1 MKRMPSVLAA
11 SLIASV
17 ASAARV
23 DVYPNLFTGGWTCD
37 AQFMDVMGS
46 PYLLAHGLGH
56 RVADS
61 AARVVVPEP
70 GTWRVW
76 VRTRT
81 WVEPKDASGDP
92 SAFRIAVG
100 GVTLAKTFG
109 LEGSAWHW
117 EDGGAIELESG
128 ETCVTL
134 KDGSGFDARCAGV
147 VLTNAG
153 EIPDGALTMAS
164 APVAETVTADLVV
177 AGGGVPG
184 TCAAVA
190 AARSGLKTVL
200 VQDRPVLGGN
210 ASSEI
215 RVWCAG
221 ELCNDIVR
229 EVRGRFMNM
238 EAEALIGDDWRQ
250 RVVDDETNI
259 ICRVSHRAF
268 AVEKSGDRISAVKA
282 LDLVRNRVVRFTA
295 PLFVDATGDGWI
307 GFWAGADWRM
317 GREAK
322 SEYGETMAPAAA
334 DGDTLGASLM
344 WTSYR
349 AGTDEP
355 FSAPWAESWAQG
367 EESVNGEWNWE
378 YGIHR
383 DVIKEGEAVR
393 DRLLLAI
400 YGAFS
405 NAKKRPENCRQVLN
419 FVPYL
424 LGKRESRRLLGDW
437 VLSEK
442 DVTEK
447 RPFEDAVSRGSWSVD
462 LHYDT
467 CKPGVDYLTVCNQ
480 PHYGR
485 YYIPF
490 RSLYSRNVPN
500 LMMAGRCF
508 SCTHVGL
515 GGPRVINTLAQMG
528 VACGY
533 AAAEC
538 KAHRILPRQV
548 YEQGLVRGIQR
559 RLGGDWPGNPDPDRA
574 SWRIVD
580 DEDAETAFGAGWNQT
595 FNCNGC
601 TANDKYSVATNGVES
616 GVAEYRLPVG
626 APGRYRLM
634 RNVPYL
640 PWHAVGGETVA
651 EIVSGDSAI
660 AVRFPTLERVGG
672 WTALGT
678 FELGADSRLRILPSA
693 SRGTVY
699 ADGFALVPED
709 APLFGRRNEASG
721 LERLNPH
728 FAKAFAF
735 LRRTDLAELPNG
747 RYEIDGTNC
756 WANVFDMTLRPC
768 SEELRFEA
776 HRDTI
781 DIHVPLTG
789 EELVGFARTPE
800 SLMPELVKSPKD
812 CVLFDARGENRVLK
826 AGEFAVVFPP
836 YGAHAPS
843 YQTPN
848 CTTMRKLVVK
858 VRCGGDAG
866 RIGWSR
872 PVCVEEALFH
882 GGRRQFGMKM
892 PFRSKKDNAL
902 EQAIDKLVDLVIPA
916 LGDNCSA
923 CKVLM
928 KAVGIDCGPCRAPY
942 APLAKAEEKAVLK
955 RFKELGIN

>member
-1 MKRMPSVLAA
+1 M
-11 SLIASV
+11 
-17 ASAARV
+17 
-23 DVYPNLFTGGWTCD
+23 
-37 AQFMDVMGS
+37 
-46 PYLLAHGLGH
+46 
-56 RVADS
+56 
-61 AARVVVPEP
+61 
-70 GTWRVW
+70 
-76 VRTRT
+76 
-81 WVEPKDASGDP
+81 
-92 SAFRIAVG
+92 
-100 GVTLAKTFG
+100 
-109 LEGSAWHW
+109 
-117 EDGGAIELESG
+117 
-128 ETCVTL
+128 
-134 KDGSGFDARCAGV
+134 
-147 VLTNAG
+147 
-153 EIPDGALTMAS
+153 
-164 APVAETVTADLVV
+164 
-177 AGGGVPG
+177 
-184 TCAAVA
+184 
-190 AARSGLKTVL
+190 
-200 VQDRPVLGGN
+200 
-210 ASSEI
+210 
-215 RVWCAG
+215 
-221 ELCNDIVR
+221 
-229 EVRGRFMNM
+229 
-238 EAEALIGDDWRQ
+238 
-250 RVVDDETNI
+250 
-259 ICRVSHRAF
+259 
-268 AVEKSGDRISAVKA
+268 
-282 LDLVRNRVVRFTA
+282 
-295 PLFVDATGDGWI
+295 
-307 GFWAGADWRM
+307 
-317 GREAK
+317 
-322 SEYGETMAPAAA
+322 
-334 DGDTLGASLM
+334 
-344 WTSYR
+344 
-349 AGTDEP
+349 
-355 FSAPWAESWAQG
+355 
-367 EESVNGEWNWE
+367 
-378 YGIHR
+378 
-383 DVIKEGEAVR
+383 
-393 DRLLLAI
+393 
-400 YGAFS
+400 
-405 NAKKRPENCRQVLN
+405 
-419 FVPYL
+419 
-424 LGKRESRRLLGDW
+424 
-437 VLSEK
+437 
-442 DVTEK
+442 TEK

-548 YEQGLVRGIQR
+548 YERGLVRGIQR

-601 TANDKYSVATNGVES
+601 TVNDKYSVATNGVES

-640 PWHAVGGETVA
+640 PWNTVGGETVA

-756 WANVFDMTLRPC
+756 WANVFDVTLRPC

-800 SLMPELVKSPKD
+800 SLMPELAKSPKD

-848 CTTMRKLVVK
+848 CTSMRKLVVK
-858 VRCGGDAG
+858 VRCGGDDG
-866 RIGWSR
+866 RTDWSR
-872 PVCVEEALFH
+872 PVCVEKDRYIGWPTVCRLRNGDILAVFSGDRDAHVCPWGKVQLVRSTDGGETWSAPETIQNGPIDDRDAGLVQLPDGDLVLTWFTSDFYRTSFH
-882 GGRRQFGMKM
+882 PGEHMKPDDPVYWWKRHDEKIAPEVRAASLGYFRSVSKDNGRTWSKPMRMSGVGNAPHGPSVMQDGSLVQLGISGATRTVNGQKKLCTRVCVSRSADKGATWQSLCDDVPWTGDEGEGRMLLDEPHVLQLADGSLVGMVRFNADKDHWGDHFLRQTVSRDGGRTWTPTVRTDIIGFPPHLLQLADG
-892 PFRSKKDNAL
+892 
-902 EQAIDKLVDLVIPA
+902 KLVCVYGRRRSDP
-916 LGDNCSA
+916 GF
-923 CKVLM
+923 
-928 KAVGIDCGPCRAPY
+928 GEFG
-942 APLAKAEEKAVLK
+942 
-955 RFKELGIN
+955 